1 MKTSRWEKFLLKWAI
16 VAGVSLL
23 FIPSPAFIAKVYNIT
38 DFMVL
43 LDLFKSK
50 AEEKLTKKRL

>member
-1 MKTSRWEKFLLKWAI
+1 MKTSRWEKFLLNAI